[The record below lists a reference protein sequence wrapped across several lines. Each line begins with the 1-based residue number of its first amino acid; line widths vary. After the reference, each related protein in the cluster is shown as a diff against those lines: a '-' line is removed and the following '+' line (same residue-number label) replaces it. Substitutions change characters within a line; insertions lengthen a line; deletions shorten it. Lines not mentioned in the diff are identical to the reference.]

1 MKKKKLNLK
10 NLIYDNRFVLAL
22 SIVAAVI
29 IWIVV
34 AIQATPEDDRIIKD
48 VPVKIEISNNVSNL
62 GLQTFGDTDF
72 TVDVK
77 VHGKR
82 YEVAESVLTKDDI
95 VAVAKTNYVDSAG
108 SKTLK
113 VEVTAK
119 DPDKANYDIVSWSSS
134 TVTVYFDYYKEGEYT
149 LQTDL
154 KYDDTS
160 YVPNGYFADT
170 PVLSVNTVKLSGPV
184 TEMEQID
191 RVVARVKLDK
201 KISTT
206 TTFDAEVIA
215 LSEYGGKLQYITVND
230 GIDDITMTLPVYKRA
245 TMPTT
250 VTFKNAPSA
259 YSGNPPS
266 FTCSPSKLDFMM
278 DETSLA
284 NMTELSVA
292 EIDFYRLGAGR
303 NEIKID
309 LTTLKGVKVLGDAKV
324 LTVTVNMTGVT
335 SKKSTVSA
343 NNITFSNVPT
353 GYKAVVTQS
362 KISSVE
368 VVGPKDDLENI
379 TSEQLFAEVDLS
391 SADVSSSHG
400 TAYARAY
407 VKDSG
412 TCWVHNR
419 YEVSY
424 RLEKVQ

>member
-1 MKKKKLNLK
+1 
-10 NLIYDNRFVLAL
+10 
-22 SIVAAVI
+22 
-29 IWIVV
+29 
-34 AIQATPEDDRIIKD
+34 
-48 VPVKIEISNNVSNL
+48 
-62 GLQTFGDTDF
+62 
-72 TVDVK
+72 
-77 VHGKR
+77 
-82 YEVAESVLTKDDI
+82 
-95 VAVAKTNYVDSAG
+95 
-108 SKTLK
+108 
-113 VEVTAK
+113 
-119 DPDKANYDIVSWSSS
+119 
-134 TVTVYFDYYKEGEYT
+134 
-149 LQTDL
+149 
-154 KYDDTS
+154 
-160 YVPNGYFADT
+160 
-170 PVLSVNTVKLSGPV
+170 
-184 TEMEQID
+184 
-191 RVVARVKLDK
+191 
-201 KISTT
+201 
-206 TTFDAEVIA
+206 
-215 LSEYGGKLQYITVND
+215 
-230 GIDDITMTLPVYKRA
+230 MTLRVYKQA

-266 FTCSPSKLDFMM
+266 FTCSPSELDFMM

-391 SADVSSSHG
+391 SADVSNSYG

-407 VKDSG
+407 VKDSD

-419 YEVSY
+419 YEVCY
-424 RLEKVQ
+424 RLEKVE